1 MTVVGNAHS
10 KGENAEMIDEELLVR
25 QSFLQKRKP
34 SMLIHSLYDHH
45 MKAAG
50 GGYADKKQPAAMNL
64 PRPIGA
70 TNS

>member
-1 MTVVGNAHS
+1 MVGNAHS
-10 KGENAEMIDEELLVR
+10 KGEDAEMTDEELVR

-45 MKAAG
+45 MKTGGG
-50 GGYADKKQPAAMNL
+50 GGYADKKQPAMNL
-64 PRPIGA
+64 QRPTGA